1 MALSPSVQ
9 LLAVKLASPQDIPGY
24 LKANRHK
31 HMIVIKNRTEYYLDW
46 ILSETG
52 IEEPTEAPATTPT
65 TAVPT
70 EPPTTLPPFICPEG
84 WVDSKTGCFKLLH
97 TEVRNR
103 NSETLK

>member
-1 MALSPSVQ
+1 MVLSPLVQ
-9 LLAVKLASPQDIPGY
+9 LLAVKLASPQDIQGHLEAKINY
-24 LKANRHK
+24 
-31 HMIVIKNRTEYYLDW
+31 MTDKNRTEYYLEW

-65 TAVPT
+65 TTVPT

-97 TEVRNR
+97 TEVRDGN
-103 NSETLK
+103 NT

>member
-1 MALSPSVQ
+1 MDRLGALLSTLGANLLKSVFFRDT
-9 LLAVKLASPQDIPGY
+9 LYGCND
-24 LKANRHK
+24 
-31 HMIVIKNRTEYYLDW
+31 KNRTEYYLDW

-97 TEVRNR
+97 TEVRNGD
-103 NSETLK
+103 ST

>member
-1 MALSPSVQ
+1 M
-9 LLAVKLASPQDIPGY
+9 KLAFLQDIPGHLEIQKY
-24 LKANRHK
+24 DSD
-31 HMIVIKNRTEYYLDW
+31 INRTETYLDW

-97 TEVRNR
+97 TEVTN
-103 NSETLK
+103 